1 MRPLTATTIVLALC
15 IACGDSTPPVAS
27 VGSGQPVLHIS
38 TAGDGMVTQR
48 QDGRPFYAHWK
59 QRMGLDARRP
69 ARIQITRQRLPK
81 PCRIG
86 HEPARING
94 MHDRLY

>member
-1 MRPLTATTIVLALC
+1 MGFQGIAWPHAAMDQEIMRGVHRAPGFFRRQTV
-15 IACGDSTPPVAS
+15 
-27 VGSGQPVLHIS
+27 
-38 TAGDGMVTQR
+38 GDGMVTQR